1 MPGEEQ
7 HDMDAE
13 FIFWLTIWTN
23 FKTFAIFTTIINF
36 SMLVICLWAFTRNI
50 FCFVKLISP
59 NSLEYNLKIYL
70 YNTSSTFAFARICD
84 ISDSWMFQQFRYGRC
99 YCAKVGALLS
109 RDIMVQNDARLST
122 LVWNCRLP
130 QFDKI
135 VTPGRKVG
143 LYIAA
148 NWEKAAPAGEE
159 KWDRDYHIPR
169 NGHYCKKIGII
180 YWAPISG
187 KSHPCRWRKVRL
199 HIGWVFYCLLGCL
212 VLQIEKLLFLQ
223 KKSGTADSN
232 KQRNGHPCRKKWG
245 SILLQIEKKSPCRT
259 RKVRLHIAKNWE
271 YLAPT
276 KEKCDCRLAC
286 SKWPPLQEKWPLYG
300 AI

>member
-84 ISDSWMFQQFRYGRC
+84 ISDSWMFKQFRYGRC

-122 LVWNCRLP
+122 SVWNCRLP

-159 KWDRDYHIPR
+159 RWDWDYHIPR

-180 YWAPISG
+180 HILGPNFG
-187 KSHPCRWRKVRL
+187 KK
-199 HIGWVFYCLLGCL
+199 
-212 VLQIEKLLFLQ
+212 
-223 KKSGTADSN
+223 
-232 KQRNGHPCRKKWG
+232 
-245 SILLQIEKKSPCRT
+245 
-259 RKVRLHIAKNWE
+259 
-271 YLAPT
+271 
-276 KEKCDCRLAC
+276 
-286 SKWPPLQEKWPLYG
+286 PPLQVKESEAAHRLGFLLPTGLSRATNWEIAVPAEEKWNCRLEQTKKRPPVQEKVGQYITTNWEKIPLQDKKSETAYC
-300 AI
+300 

>member
-84 ISDSWMFQQFRYGRC
+84 ISDSWMFKQFRYGRC

-109 RDIMVQNDARLST
+109 RDNMVQNDAKLST
-122 LVWNCRLP
+122 SVWNCISP

-135 VTPGRKVG
+135 ATPGRKVG

-159 KWDRDYHIPR
+159 KRDWDYHIPR

-187 KSHPCRWRKVRL
+187 NSHPCRWRKVRL
-199 HIGWVFYCLLGCL
+199 HKGWFFTGL
-212 VLQIEKLLFLQ
+212 
-223 KKSGTADSN
+223 SRAT
-232 KQRNGHPCRKKWG
+232 
-245 SILLQIEKKSPCRT
+245 
-259 RKVRLHIAKNWE
+259 NWE
-271 YLAPT
+271 IAVPAE
-276 KEKCDCRLAC
+276 EKWNCRLKKPK
-286 SKWPPLQEKWPLYG
+286 KWPPLQKKVGRYITTNWEKVPLQDKKSETAYCYKLRISCPYKRKMG
-300 AI
+300 LRISTY